1 MALCHHLIVHLASE
15 RAGIPVRGR
24 YVVLGD
30 DIVIADQHIAKHYVE
45 IMAELDIP
53 ISKAKTHVS
62 ENSYE
67 FAKR

>member
-1 MALCHHLIVHLASE
+1 
-15 RAGIPVRGR
+15 VRGR